1 MDTIN
6 AISTPMLSGTI
17 PSAFQGEVFPDLHL
31 YRSTV
36 GALQYVTIA
45 RPEIAYSVNK
55 LCQFMRAPK
64 LVHWQAVKKL
74 LHYLRGT
81 IDDGLLLS
89 KPKDLQ
95 LQSYVDADWASDPDD
110 RKSTSGTQKVFHAHS
125 LLHLLSRNW
134 NWNWNWKS
142 SISNNSNS
150 STLLSSANT
159 QIKFSFITLYG
170 HGAAFAKHHTNN
182 NHHFSS
188 PSSSFLQDLPE
199 NCIWII
205 LTKLDPPEICKLAT
219 LNRAFRAASSADF
232 IWESKLPS
240 NCTSLLRAL
249 LHPQFSLPNN
259 KHIFAALT
267 RPNLFDAG
275 TKEFWLDK
283 RSAKT
288 FLSISSKALKITGIH
303 DRRYWNYIP
312 THQSRFGSVAYLKQ
326 IWWVEIGGEV
336 EFEFPPGGYSLYF
349 RLHLGKPSPN
359 KFGRRTA
366 DMEHVHGWDLKPVS
380 FQLSVSSGHKATS
393 ECYLQQSGS
402 WVFYHVGDFGV
413 EAPNFTA
420 HINFSMLQID
430 CTHTKG
436 GLSVDSVFIC
446 PSEFKS
452 LY

>member
-1 MDTIN
+1 MI
-6 AISTPMLSGTI
+6 
-17 PSAFQGEVFPDLHL
+17 FF
-31 YRSTV
+31 
-36 GALQYVTIA
+36 
-45 RPEIAYSVNK
+45 
-55 LCQFMRAPK
+55 FF
-64 LVHWQAVKKL
+64 KK
-74 LHYLRGT
+74 
-81 IDDGLLLS
+81 S
-89 KPKDLQ
+89 
-95 LQSYVDADWASDPDD
+95 
-110 RKSTSGTQKVFHAHS
+110 TQKVFHAHS

-275 TKEFWLDK
+275 TKVINPLNPSQLPTSREWARCLITILFVCFIQEFWLDK

-312 THQSRFGSVAYLKQ
+312 THQSR
-326 IWWVEIGGEV
+326 
-336 EFEFPPGGYSLYF
+336 
-349 RLHLGKPSPN
+349 
-359 KFGRRTA
+359 
-366 DMEHVHGWDLKPVS
+366 
-380 FQLSVSSGHKATS
+380 
-393 ECYLQQSGS
+393 
-402 WVFYHVGDFGV
+402 
-413 EAPNFTA
+413 
-420 HINFSMLQID
+420 
-430 CTHTKG
+430 
-436 GLSVDSVFIC
+436 
-446 PSEFKS
+446 
-452 LY
+452 